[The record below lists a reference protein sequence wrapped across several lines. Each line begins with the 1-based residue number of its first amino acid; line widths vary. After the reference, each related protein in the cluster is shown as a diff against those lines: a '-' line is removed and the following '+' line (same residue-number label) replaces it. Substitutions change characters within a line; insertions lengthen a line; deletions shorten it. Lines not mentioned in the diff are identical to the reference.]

1 MGSIKDNQ
9 MQINNNLQLN
19 SIASDLGLSP
29 QGSKSNPRRTGGQDS
44 VQISSLAS
52 QLSSDPSKLSQL
64 QAAFEAGTYNVS
76 PSQIAN
82 SILNDALLG

>member
-1 MGSIKDNQ
+1 

-29 QGSKSNPRRTGGQDS
+29 QAAKSNPRQTGGQDS
-44 VQISSLAS
+44 VQISNLAS
-52 QLSSDPSKLSQL
+52 QIAADPSKVSQL
-64 QAAFEAGTYNVS
+64 QAAYEAGTYNVS

-82 SILNDALLG
+82 SILNEATSTTRSM

>member
-1 MGSIKDNQ
+1 

-29 QGSKSNPRRTGGQDS
+29 QASKSNPRQSSGGQDS

-52 QLSSDPSKLSQL
+52 QLSADPSKLSQL
-64 QAAFEAGTYNVS
+64 QAAYESGTYNVS
-76 PSQIAN
+76 PTQIAN
-82 SILNDALLG
+82 SLLNDALQS

>member
-1 MGSIKDNQ
+1 

-29 QGSKSNPRRTGGQDS
+29 QASKSNPRQTGGQDS

-52 QLSSDPSKLSQL
+52 QLSADPSKLSQL
-64 QAAFEAGTYNVS
+64 QASFEAGTYNVS

-82 SILNDALLG
+82 SILNDALLS

>member
-1 MGSIKDNQ
+1 

-29 QGSKSNPRRTGGQDS
+29 QASKTNALQRSGQDS

-52 QLSSDPSKLSQL
+52 QLSADPSKLSQL
-64 QAAFEAGTYNVS
+64 QAAYEAGTYNVS
-76 PSQIAN
+76 PAQIAN
-82 SILNDALLG
+82 SILNDAFLS

>member
-1 MGSIKDNQ
+1 
-9 MQINNNLQLN
+9 MQINNSLQLN
-19 SIASDLGLSP
+19 SIASDLYLSP
-29 QGSKSNPRRTGGQDS
+29 KASKSSPRQTGGQDS

-52 QLSSDPSKLSQL
+52 QLAADPSKLSQL
-64 QAAFEAGTYNVS
+64 QAAYEAGTYNVS